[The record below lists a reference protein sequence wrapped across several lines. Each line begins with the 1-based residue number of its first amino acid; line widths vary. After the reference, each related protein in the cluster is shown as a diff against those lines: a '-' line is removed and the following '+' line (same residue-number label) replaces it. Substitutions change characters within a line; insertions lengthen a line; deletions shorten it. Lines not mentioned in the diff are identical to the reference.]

1 MIFLCVGLLA
11 MAQDGVERY
20 GVWETSHRAGGSYG
34 NPYTVVTADA
44 TIIRPG
50 GEKRTIPLF

>member
-1 MIFLCVGLLA
+1 MIPVRLPMIFLCVGLLA

-34 NPYTVVTADA
+34 NPYTVVTAD
-44 TIIRPG
+44 
-50 GEKRTIPLF
+50 EKRTIPLF